1 MSLVPL
7 DLAAKR
13 KISGLTQKELGEKIG
28 ISEFH
33 LLRAEKGKVNMS
45 FKTAVKCAAV
55 LKGITFY
62 DKESGIKFK
71 LEALND

>member
-1 MSLVPL
+1 MSIIPL

-13 KISGLTQKELGEKIG
+13 KYAGLTQKQLCEKIG

-45 FKTAVKCAAV
+45 FKTAVKCAAIF
-55 LKGITFY
+55 KDITFY
-62 DKESGIKFK
+62 DKESGTKFK
-71 LEALND
+71 LEILNE